1 MRWVGQMERLSY
13 FEANQTHGAREKPVF
28 LLRAPV
34 DQNISLY
41 GAGGGQ
47 LACNLP
53 LKSWLDLNLL
63 LLSHSALQTLQTL
76 QTCNVKE
83 PHSGEASTCCIES
96 HDLH

>member
-1 MRWVGQMERLSY
+1 MRWVGQTERLSY

-47 LACNLP
+47 
-53 LKSWLDLNLL
+53 
-63 LLSHSALQTLQTL
+63 Q
-76 QTCNVKE
+76 
-83 PHSGEASTCCIES
+83 
-96 HDLH
+96 

>member
-1 MRWVGQMERLSY
+1 MRWVGQTERLSY

-53 LKSWLDLNLL
+53 LKSWFDLNLL
-63 LLSHSALQTLQTL
+63 LLSHSALQT
-76 QTCNVKE
+76 CNVKE
-83 PHSGEASTCCIES
+83 PHWGSLSSTICIELA
-96 HDLH
+96 DLQCVA